1 MLEHSKI
8 QQSFLS
14 HCHYLVAYN
23 DVRLEKQA
31 KYTSNMTYHE
41 FCVFPD
47 ATGLNVEVTAYVA
60 VFTLC
65 ACLYVVS
72 KRKKRRYNR

>member
-1 MLEHSKI
+1 MFAFCTSLTN
-8 QQSFLS
+8 FFAA
-14 HCHYLVAYN
+14 AY
-23 DVRLEKQA
+23 A
-31 KYTSNMTYHE
+31 A
-41 FCVFPD
+41 PD